1 MSNPGLSQ
9 IKQTDQTYRTCN
21 TNTNKFKHTN
31 KQHSKQT
38 LLNPNG
44 AIEARVGGRET
55 KMVRA
60 IGTDAFTESEEHW
73 HGVPFEVLPLRTVR
87 RAGRLRRQVQRPLE
101 GYIHVPTDYRGTA
114 YRSRR

>member
-1 MSNPGLSQ
+1 MSETLGKDRSDNLRECSFVHVVLAV
-9 IKQTDQTYRTCN
+9 TRN
-21 TNTNKFKHTN
+21 THGFAVFA
-31 KQHSKQT
+31 
-38 LLNPNG
+38 LLDRCFLR
-44 AIEARVGGRET
+44 ARLPTT

-60 IGTDAFTESEEHW
+60 IGTDAFTESEERW
-73 HGVPFEVLPLRTVR
+73 RCAPFGVLPLRTVR

>member
-1 MSNPGLSQ
+1 MSTNIL
-9 IKQTDQTYRTCN
+9 KHTNQT
-21 TNTNKFKHTN
+21 TN
-31 KQHSKQT
+31 KQHSKPT

-73 HGVPFEVLPLRTVR
+73 HGVPDWVL
-87 RAGRLRRQVQRPLE
+87 
-101 GYIHVPTDYRGTA
+101 
-114 YRSRR
+114 SW

>member
-9 IKQTDQTYRTCN
+9 IKQTDQTYKTCI

-60 IGTDAFTESEEHW
+60 MALLLLHKVKSTGATSRSKSCRFERSAAPAAY
-73 HGVPFEVLPLRTVR
+73 GV
-87 RAGRLRRQVQRPLE
+87 
-101 GYIHVPTDYRGTA
+101 
-114 YRSRR
+114 RSNAR